1 MKLFTK
7 YNRINLLTTVIIFL
21 LASVAFFIVLRYII
35 IGQVDDDL
43 KIEKNEIE
51 TAAKTL
57 HHLPAIIPV
66 KDQYTLYTEVNAAG
80 FEKAKF
86 TTVKK
91 FDAHE
96 HEQIAV
102 REIAFNIKVN
112 NQWYMVTVAKSLEGT
127 DDLIQSIIVINI
139 CTILLI
145 LATTLLI
152 NRLVLR
158 RLWQPFYDSLK
169 NMREFKLG
177 SKQQLLFSASGIE
190 EFDVMNVT
198 LQQAFSKAEQDYLL
212 LREFTE
218 NASHELQTPLAI
230 MRSKMDVLIQDE
242 NLSQQ
247 QSEAAQGVYDAIQ
260 RLTRINQSL
269 LLLAKIENNQ
279 FADTVTIDLKHF
291 IQQKLKQFYELWLN
305 KNIVVTSNLQ
315 SACVT
320 MNATLADILFNN
332 LFSNATK
339 HNSKGGSINIE
350 LRQGNFEISNS
361 GQAFALDATRLFS
374 RFYKTGANDN
384 HGLGLSIA
392 RQICEASGCGIVYSF
407 DDSMHTFTIKW

>member
-1 MKLFTK
+1 MKLFSK

-21 LASVAFFIVLRYII
+21 LASIAFFVALRYII
-35 IGQVDDDL
+35 INQVDDDL
-43 KIEKNEIE
+43 KIEQNEIE
-51 TAAKTL
+51 TAAKTF
-57 HHLPAIIPV
+57 HHLPEIIPV
-66 KDQYTLYTEVNAAG
+66 KDQYTSYAIIDAPG

-86 TTVKK
+86 TTVEK
-91 FDAHE
+91 FDA

-102 REIAFNIKVN
+102 REISFNIKVGE
-112 NQWYMVTVAKSLEGT
+112 QWYLITVAKSLEGT
-127 DDLIQSIIVINI
+127 DDLIQSIIVISI

-145 LATTLLI
+145 LATTSLI
-152 NRLVLR
+152 NRIVLR
-158 RLWQPFYDSLK
+158 RLWQPFYNSLR

-177 SKQQLLFSASGIE
+177 SKQQMLFSASGIE

-198 LQQAFSKAEQDYLL
+198 LQHAFSKAEQDYLL

-279 FADTVTIDLKHF
+279 FADVVTIDLKQF
-291 IQQKLKQFYELWLN
+291 IQQKLKQFHELWLT

-315 SACVT
+315 SAGIT
-320 MNATLADILFNN
+320 INATLADILFNN

-339 HNSKGGSINIE
+339 HNINGGIID
-350 LRQGNFEISNS
+350 LQLQQGSFKISNS
-361 GQAFALDATRLFS
+361 GQTSALDATRLFS
-374 RFYKTGANDN
+374 RFYKTSDNEN

-392 RQICEASGCGIVYSF
+392 KQICEVSHCNIVYNF
-407 DDSMHTFTIKW
+407 NNGMHTFSVNW